1 MFTQTSTRTLAQSL
15 RKRVLGS
22 DLVDLL
28 TGPHGVDRYTE
39 LVAPTWTIGEARAKV
54 VDVRRTTPRS
64 VTLTLAPNESFTS
77 AYTVKAGQYVNLTV
91 DIDGRRH
98 TRCYSPANA
107 EGGPNLELTI
117 GHHDGGL
124 VSTYLY
130 ERARRG
136 MVVGLAGVGG
146 DFVLPRASGRGESC
160 SSPAEAASR
169 PSWRCCARWSPR
181 ATAGEIAFV
190 HYARSP
196 QEACYRDELA
206 DTARRVRVLHG
217 YTRSGAGDLVGSL
230 RAAASGCR
238 DAVAR
243 RGVRLRANNFGRGG
257 PAALRERA
265 TPRASC
271 RRSFEP
277 PANPSGGRITFADSG
292 IDVIDDGR
300 SLLEQAES
308 AGLTPQNGCRM
319 GICHTC
325 TRRKTAGTVRNLTTG
340 SVSTGAG
347 RGRADLRV
355 RPGRRRRA
363 IALVPPDLEGKAM
376 SQQQDHPHPRAGRR
390 IRPRARRHQRTRG
403 GRPRREGRRLHPP
416 RHQSPARAGSG
427 RARPVVPAPG
437 LAAGYRDAGRRRKS
451 WTTWRS
457 ATTSCTVSTTGCV
470 TRRSP
475 ADPSSGTPLAPP
487 ISGGIR
493 TTTCTTPT
501 PTSWAWTATSA
512 TASCG

>member
-15 RKRVLGS
+15 RKRVLSS

-64 VTLTLAPNESFTS
+64 VTLTLAPNENFTFTYS
-77 AYTVKAGQYVNLTV
+77 AKAGQYVNLTV

-130 ERARRG
+130 ERAHRG
-136 MVVGLAGVGG
+136 MVLGLAGVGG
-146 DFVLPRASGRGESC
+146 DFVLPEQRPRRILFVSGGSGITPVMAMLRTLINEGH
-160 SSPAEAASR
+160 PQTTGA
-169 PSWRCCARWSPR
+169 
-181 ATAGEIAFV
+181 EIAFV

-206 DTARRVRVLHG
+206 ALKRVKVLHG
-217 YTRSGAGDLVGSL
+217 YTRSGAGDLVGSFGPEHL
-230 RAAASGCR
+230 AAAMRSPDVVFVCGPTALVESVQQHCEN
-238 DAVAR
+238 
-243 RGVRLRANNFGRGG
+243 VRTESFV
-257 PAALRERA
+257 P
-265 TPRASC
+265 PV
-271 RRSFEP
+271 FEP
-277 PANPSGGRITFADSG
+277 SANPSGGRITFAESG
-292 IDVIDDGR
+292 IDVTDDGR
-300 SLLEQAES
+300 SLLEQAEA

-347 RGRADLRV
+347 EDVQICVSIPVGDV
-355 RPGRRRRA
+355 E
-363 IALVPPDLEGKAM
+363 IAL
-376 SQQQDHPHPRAGRR
+376 
-390 IRPRARRHQRTRG
+390 
-403 GRPRREGRRLHPP
+403 
-416 RHQSPARAGSG
+416 
-427 RARPVVPAPG
+427 
-437 LAAGYRDAGRRRKS
+437 
-451 WTTWRS
+451 
-457 ATTSCTVSTTGCV
+457 
-470 TRRSP
+470 
-475 ADPSSGTPLAPP
+475 
-487 ISGGIR
+487 
-493 TTTCTTPT
+493 
-501 PTSWAWTATSA
+501 
-512 TASCG
+512 